1 MNKRQKKKAFKKRF
15 GYNPKDIERAVID
28 DLPAIIKNLGD
39 AVNEVVNSMIEA
51 IPKVIDE
58 VIKFLN
64 ENAEMIKELQRRA
77 QDEGFNRTE

>member
-15 GYNPKDIERAVID
+15 GYNPKDIEMAVID

-64 ENAEMIKELQRRA
+64 ENAETIKELQRRA
-77 QDEGFNRTE
+77 QDEGLNRTE